1 MTSDPLI
8 GKTLNGKYELQ
19 EKVGSGAMG
28 TVYAAE
34 HTTLKKRVA
43 LKVLHPDLYLSEETL
58 RRFQQEGIAAGR
70 IKHPNAIEI
79 FDFDKTEEGLVYL
92 ALEFVEG
99 KSLKKLLLEK
109 GALPLQDALFVTK
122 EILRGLAAAHAVGI
136 VHRDLKPENIM
147 VQEKDGGSYQ
157 VKVLDFGIS
166 KLVEGSAEDAMMTQT
181 GRIMGTPQYMA
192 PEQCGGAVVDHRADL
207 YSLGLMLF
215 EMAAGEPPFQ
225 GASVTE
231 ILMKHT
237 TEESP
242 SLRAVNRDLSVP
254 RDVERILA
262 KLLAKKPADRYDS
275 ARDVIQAIDAIDYDR
290 PAKGKVVIPG
300 ASKSSPAKRI
310 VSIAVA
316 LLVVIVGAW
325 FGWQA
330 LKGETDSDSG
340 GSGNRAE
347 TNAESQTP
355 RPAKSS
361 SPDVARVRLKDADAR
376 TPDETEYLGHLDSA
390 QRAVR
395 LRNPD
400 SLRSARNAIDR
411 AMALPCTD
419 AEAYLVR
426 GDLYLARGDDTAA
439 QLDYEEA
446 IRLDEEFAEAES
458 RLGLVLSAR
467 GDSAEALVHFRRAT
481 AIDPSLGLAHEG
493 IGLALYDLGEYPE
506 AREAL
511 ERAVDLDPTLARSYH
526 CLGRLDL
533 RAGDFEAAKTAFTNA
548 KRQDDRFVEAYE
560 DLGRVYDELED
571 WKEAE
576 TVYRDAVQYAEA
588 TPGILTA
595 LGANLIA
602 QERITDAKPFLEDAL
617 RKDPEVGRAHI
628 LMGVVL
634 ESEGD
639 IDGAIRSLETGVVR
653 SADEADAMVLL
664 GSLYQQRGRREAAR
678 DQYIT
683 ALGIDDT
690 LVPALTNLALLDIDD
705 GMYADA
711 VARLEA
717 VVGLDDD
724 NLFAYYALGGLLKDY
739 FADVDGARDYLT
751 RYRELGGDDPQVL
764 AWLDTNG

>member
-8 GKTLNGKYELQ
+8 GKTLSGKYELL
-19 EKVGSGAMG
+19 EKIGSGAMG
-28 TVYAAE
+28 TVYRAE

-79 FDFDKTEEGLVYL
+79 FDFDKTDEGLVYL

-99 KSLKKLLLEK
+99 KSLKKVLLEE
-109 GALPLQDALFVTK
+109 GALPLADAIFITR

-147 VQEKDGGSYQ
+147 VQEKDGGSFQ

-166 KLVEGSAEDAMMTQT
+166 KLVESNAEDAMMTQT

-207 YSLGLMLF
+207 YSLGLILF

-242 SLRAVNRDLSVP
+242 SLRAVNRDLTVP

-262 KLLAKKPADRYDS
+262 KLLAKKATDRFES
-275 ARDVIQAIDAIDYDR
+275 AREVIEAIDAIDYDR
-290 PAKGKVVIPG
+290 PAKGRVVVPG
-300 ASKSSPAKRI
+300 GSGSSPAKRI
-310 VSIAVA
+310 ALIAAAVA
-316 LLVVIVGAW
+316 VLAVAGW
-325 FGWQA
+325 FGWSA
-330 LKGETDSDSG
+330 LNGNDGDTN
-340 GSGNRAE
+340 GSGSTA
-347 TNAESQTP
+347 AADPAPTP
-355 RPAKSS
+355 PKPSTKDT
-361 SPDVARVRLKDADAR
+361 PDVSRVRQKDTAAR
-376 TPDETEYLGHLDSA
+376 TARESEYIEHLDSA
-390 QRAVR
+390 RRSLR
-395 LRNPD
+395 LRDPD
-400 SLRSARNAIDR
+400 SLRAARNELDL
-411 AMALPCTD
+411 AMALPCRD
-419 AEAYLVR
+419 AEAYVLR
-426 GDLYLARGDDTAA
+426 GDLYLARGDDAA
-439 QLDYEEA
+439 ARLDYEEA
-446 IRLDEEFAEAES
+446 IRLDDEYAEAES
-458 RLGLVLSAR
+458 RLGRVLRSR

-481 AIDPSLGLAHEG
+481 AIDPSFGLAHEG

-533 RAGDFEAAKTAFTNA
+533 RIGDFDAAKIAFTNA
-548 KRQDDRFVEAYE
+548 KRQDDRFVAAYE
-560 DLGRVYDELED
+560 DLGRVYDELDD

-576 TVYRDAVQYAEA
+576 EVYRDAIQYAEA
-588 TPGILTA
+588 TPRILTA

-617 RKDPEVGRAHI
+617 RKDPEIGRAHI

-639 IDGAIRSLETGVVR
+639 VDGAIRSLETGIAR
-653 SADEADAMVLL
+653 SADEADAMILL
-664 GSLYQQRGRREAAR
+664 GSLYQQRGRNETAR
-678 DQYIT
+678 DQYVT

-690 LVPALTNLALLDIDD
+690 LVPAITSLALLDIDE
-705 GMYADA
+705 GRYGDA
-711 VARLEA
+711 VARLEE
-717 VVGLDDD
+717 VVELAPD
-724 NLFAYYALGGLLKDY
+724 NRFAHFALGGLLKDY
-739 FADVDGARDYLT
+739 FDDIEGARTYLS
-751 RYRELGGDDPQVL
+751 RYRQLGGDDPRVL
-764 AWLDTNG
+764 AWLDANR